1 MTGKAGSQIARS
13 CRGAPHIHSADRA
26 PFAEDNCASGQP
38 FEVTRVTDADA
49 WNRLACFRFLESD
62 HPDILYFA
70 GFSSGEK
77 ENGPPRR
84 TARIFEVATGSDVL
98 EGGLDVIFQ
107 LLNLVFF
114 VFVGS
119 LFKQGL
125 RSLNRLVR
133 LVAHRPEL

>member
-13 CRGAPHIHSADRA
+13 RSGAPHIHSADRA
-26 PFAEDNCASGQP
+26 PFAEDNCASCQP

-77 ENGPPRR
+77 ENVPP
-84 TARIFEVATGSDVL
+84 L
-98 EGGLDVIFQ
+98 GG
-107 LLNLVFF
+107 
-114 VFVGS
+114 
-119 LFKQGL
+119 
-125 RSLNRLVR
+125 
-133 LVAHRPEL
+133 RPESSRLRPAQTFLRVVLI